1 MIFSCIS
8 CYERWLKHP
17 RDTINS
23 IIGSIRKPDGKAAQ
37 RAMVW
42 VEITEPLVYEFH
54 QVREVQQLRQHEKEV
69 VMADNPVYAVVNL
82 VMTDAATYRK
92 YEKGFFPLL
101 KKW

>member
-1 MIFSCIS
+1 
-8 CYERWLKHP
+8 
-17 RDTINS
+17 
-23 IIGSIRKPDGKAAQ
+23 
-37 RAMVW
+37 MVW